1 MHYSER
7 LNKNIA
13 LTETVIYGP
22 FTDYSLQ
29 QVVRY
34 PENRRIQAS
43 SPKSEFAL

>member
-1 MHYSER
+1 MLPLCIIPKD

-29 QVVRY
+29 QVVR
-34 PENRRIQAS
+34 
-43 SPKSEFAL
+43 